1 MAKIL
6 VPEGSKDVP
15 VGQAIAITVEDAD
28 DIQNVPATVT
38 GGSEGKEE
46 KSVLLLLTQSQ
57 GNIVKW
63 KKKEGDKIEVGDV
76 LCEIETDKAT
86 VEFES
91 LEEGMLYSLPPCS
104 FFELVPVNVILMPI
118 SAIMFLAKIL
128 APEGSK
134 DVAVGQPVAVTVED
148 EDDIETVRASISG
161 GEVKEEKLTQHE
173 ARSEP
178 RAQKTGFKRISPSA
192 KLLITEHGLDASSI
206 TASGPRGTL
215 LKGDVLGAIKS
226 GKASPKTSFKDQ
238 SPRIHPQTSLP
249 TSPESKS
256 HLKQSDS
263 YEDLPNSQIRK
274 VTWIK

>member
-1 MAKIL
+1 MLAYFIPIWETLKL
-6 VPEGSKDVP
+6 
-15 VGQAIAITVEDAD
+15 
-28 DIQNVPATVT
+28 
-38 GGSEGKEE
+38 
-46 KSVLLLLTQSQ
+46 SVL
-57 GNIVKW
+57 K
-63 KKKEGDKIEVGDV
+63 
-76 LCEIETDKAT
+76 
-86 VEFES
+86 
-91 LEEGMLYSLPPCS
+91 
-104 FFELVPVNVILMPI
+104 
-118 SAIMFLAKIL
+118 
-128 APEGSK
+128 
-134 DVAVGQPVAVTVED
+134 VED

-274 VTWIK
+274 VTWIKW